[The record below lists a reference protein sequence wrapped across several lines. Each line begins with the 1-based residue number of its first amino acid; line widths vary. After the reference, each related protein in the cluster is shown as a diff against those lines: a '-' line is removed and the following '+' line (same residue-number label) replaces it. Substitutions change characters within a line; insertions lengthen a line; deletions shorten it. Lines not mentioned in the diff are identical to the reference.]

1 MQVTLIHICHNHS
14 LLGMGRENMKIKVKG
29 KSVFAE
35 HSLLG
40 MGRENPVSML
50 IVIVILKSY

>member
-1 MQVTLIHICHNHS
+1 
-14 LLGMGRENMKIKVKG
+14 MKIKVKG